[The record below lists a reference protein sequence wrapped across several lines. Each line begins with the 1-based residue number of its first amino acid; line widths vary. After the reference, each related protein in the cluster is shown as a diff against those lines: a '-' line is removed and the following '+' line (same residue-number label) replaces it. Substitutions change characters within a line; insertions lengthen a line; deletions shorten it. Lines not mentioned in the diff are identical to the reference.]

1 MDISAHDWAHAFD
14 PTNAIANLK
23 EGGEFRTLFRPR
35 PWLDRTVLT
44 ANLMTDKVEGVVGTS
59 GLKALLASAPT
70 GGHLIRGGTFA
81 ADVATAVK
89 NARAVFTVALLSLDG
104 NGRGKEV
111 LRARDICSA
120 TVLLLAAE
128 YGLQACARGWFE
140 ANRNSVR
147 QLARLN
153 MPGIGAALLSAH
165 MSGPVFPEDV
175 LPSIA
180 GSLLAEVAA

>member
-14 PTNAIANLK
+14 PDNAVANLK
-23 EGGEFRTLFRPR
+23 EGGEFRTLYRQR
-35 PWLDRTVLT
+35 QGLDRAVLVD
-44 ANLMTDKVEGVVGTS
+44 NRLTDGIEGAVGTK
-59 GLKALLASAPT
+59 GLKALLASTTT

-89 NARAVFTVALLSLDG
+89 NARAVLTVALLSLDG
-104 NGRGKEV
+104 SGRGKEV

-140 ANRNSVR
+140 ANRGSLR
-147 QLARLN
+147 QLGRLN

-165 MSGPVFPEDV
+165 MSGPIFPEDV
-175 LPSIA
+175 LPNIA